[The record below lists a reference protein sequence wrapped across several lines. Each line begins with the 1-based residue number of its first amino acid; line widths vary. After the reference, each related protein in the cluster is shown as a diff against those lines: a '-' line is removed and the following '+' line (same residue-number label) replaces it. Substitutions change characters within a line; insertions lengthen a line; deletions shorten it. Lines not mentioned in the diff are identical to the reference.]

1 MKRVLAIGTGV
12 VVAAIVGILIWLNF
26 LRADG
31 PEEFDLT
38 ENITESVSPAEN
50 SEPGSAENLDG
61 TWTVASGSEAGYR
74 VVEDLRTVKDF
85 EAVGRSEQV
94 TGSITIDGTVVTEA
108 SFEIDVAS
116 ITTDNTHRD
125 DHFSGPD
132 VMNAAEFPT
141 ATLTLTEPADFDA
154 APKPGEAV
162 TAKAIGE
169 LTLRD
174 TTQPVEF
181 DVQAQVLDRQIELVA
196 SVQVV
201 FADYGIDNPSNAV
214 ATVRDEGTVE
224 AKLLLERSVDS

>member
-1 MKRVLAIGTGV
+1 MKRVLAVGTAV

-38 ENITESVSPAEN
+38 ENTTESGSPAEN
-50 SEPGSAENLDG
+50 SETGSAENLDG

-85 EAVGRSEQV
+85 EVVGRSEQV
-94 TGSITIDGTVVTEA
+94 TGSITIDGTVVNEA

-116 ITTDNTHRD
+116 ITTDNAQRD
-125 DHFSGPD
+125 RAFAGAD
-132 VMNAAEFPT
+132 VMNTAEFPT

-181 DVQAQVLDRQIELVA
+181 DVQAQVLDGQIELVA